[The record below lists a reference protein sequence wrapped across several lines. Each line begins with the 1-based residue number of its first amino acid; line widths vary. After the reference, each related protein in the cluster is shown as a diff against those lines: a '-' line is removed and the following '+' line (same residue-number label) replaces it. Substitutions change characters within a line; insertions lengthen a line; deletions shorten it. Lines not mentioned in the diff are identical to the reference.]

1 MQRLGVLLCLV
12 YVLGSKL
19 AFGSLQDYP
28 VNFQVRR
35 EGTIAELVAR
45 NDGPSTISAHLT
57 ISGSNIASDKTWPIN
72 VTVQRHSS
80 QVIARLWP
88 LASDRPIRF
97 SYNVTHHFG
106 DAEAKH
112 GPNERYRLP
121 FEDGKAFPVGQA
133 YGGVLTTHND
143 KESQYAFD
151 FTMPEGTVVVAARAG
166 IVVDVTMGHSA
177 GAKDISLLEKANSV
191 IVLHDDGTIAEY
203 AHLAPRQAMVDR
215 GQRVAVG
222 DRLAY
227 SGNTGFS
234 SGPHLHF
241 AVSRPEV
248 SQAGV
253 MRQIALPIIF
263 FTHNPPTPLVPKQGE
278 LVSAI
283 YDRPWDASGGA
294 EEFAGGTNRKEAN
307 AASNDASVPRSL
319 DLPQTIHSIASTL
332 WQSLVLK
339 RTGIVTWGWIVVLV
353 LIWLFVRARRK
364 PADLRMRF
372 DREDPTIARIDAN
385 PDVSLGNRSPVKKQP
400 PGIR

>member
-1 MQRLGVLLCLV
+1 M
-12 YVLGSKL
+12 
-19 AFGSLQDYP
+19 
-28 VNFQVRR
+28 NFQVRR
-35 EGTIAELVAR
+35 EGAIAELVAR
-45 NDGPSTISAHLT
+45 NDGPSTMSAHLT
-57 ISGSNIASDKTWPIN
+57 ISGSNVASDKSWPIN
-72 VTVQRHSS
+72 VTVQRYSS

-88 LASDRPIRF
+88 LASDRPMQF
-97 SYNVTHHFG
+97 SYRVTHHFG

-112 GPNERYRLP
+112 SPNERYRLP

-166 IVVDVTMGHSA
+166 IVVDVTIGHSA
-177 GAKDISLLEKANSV
+177 GAQDISLLEKANSV

-203 AHLAPRQAMVDR
+203 AHLAQRHALVSR
-215 GQRVAVG
+215 GQRVAAG
-222 DRLAY
+222 DQLAY
-227 SGNTGFS
+227 SGNTGYS

-278 LVSAI
+278 LVSAT
-283 YDRPWDASGGA
+283 YDRPWDASGRA
-294 EEFAGGTNRKEAN
+294 EEFASGTKKAAN
-307 AASNDASVPRSL
+307 AASNEASVPRSL
-319 DLPQTIHSIASTL
+319 ELPHTLDSIASNL

-339 RTGIVTWGWIVVLV
+339 RTGFVTWGWIIVLV

-364 PADLRMRF
+364 PGDLRMRF
-372 DREDPTIARIDAN
+372 DRQDPTIARIDTN
-385 PDVSLGNRSPVKKQP
+385 PDISLGNRSPVKKQP
-400 PGIR
+400 PGTR